1 MNTVFLLLFQNYRFP
16 RIQQG
21 TGNQGDL
28 CITMHFF
35 PLAEIILFVC
45 FWWWWWFVCF
55 SRACHLLVIIIV
67 CVLRLKKMTV
77 FPDIFLYYAHRRK
90 PFYMMVWN
98 VF

>member
-35 PLAEIILFVC
+35 PLAEKLFCLFVVVVV
-45 FWWWWWFVCF
+45 VCLF
-55 SRACHLLVIIIV
+55 FQGMSSSSNNYCL
-67 CVLRLKKMTV
+67 CS
-77 FPDIFLYYAHRRK
+77 
-90 PFYMMVWN
+90 
-98 VF
+98 

>member
-35 PLAEIILFVC
+35 PLAEKLFYLFVC
-45 FWWWWWFVCF
+45 GGGGGLF
-55 SRACHLLVIIIV
+55 
-67 CVLRLKKMTV
+67 V
-77 FPDIFLYYAHRRK
+77 FPGHVIF
-90 PFYMMVWN
+90 
-98 VF
+98 